1 MRPFFYVI
9 DVNLFF
15 PILNLNITMKGK
27 IMTIEY
33 EVTYPVDWLDTN
45 PTKKRFKTITEVEDW
60 ISEELGRRVEH
71 TVAHSQYTLSEEDL
85 EALQETENAMIQI
98 KEV

>member
-1 MRPFFYVI
+1 
-9 DVNLFF
+9 
-15 PILNLNITMKGK
+15 MKGK
-27 IMTIEY
+27 TMTIEY
-33 EVTYPVDWLDTN
+33 EVIYPVDWLDTN

-85 EALQETENAMIQI
+85 EALQETESALIQI
-98 KEV
+98 KEI

>member
-1 MRPFFYVI
+1 
-9 DVNLFF
+9 
-15 PILNLNITMKGK
+15 
-27 IMTIEY
+27 MTIEY
-33 EVTYPVDWLDTN
+33 EVIYPVDWLDTN
-45 PTKKRFKTITEVEDW
+45 PTKKRFKTISEVEDW
-60 ISEELGRRVEH
+60 ISEELCRRVDH

>member
-1 MRPFFYVI
+1 
-9 DVNLFF
+9 
-15 PILNLNITMKGK
+15 MKGK

-33 EVTYPVDWLDTN
+33 EVTDPVDWLDTN

-60 ISEELGRRVEH
+60 ISEELCRRVDH

>member
-1 MRPFFYVI
+1 MRPFFYSI
-9 DVNLFF
+9 AIGLFF
-15 PILNLNITMKGK
+15 LILKLNITMKGK
-27 IMTIEY
+27 IMRMEY
-33 EVTYPVDWLDTN
+33 EVIYPVDWLDTN
-45 PTKKRFKTITEVEDW
+45 PTKKRFKTISEVEDW

-71 TVAHSQYTLSEEDL
+71 TVAYSQYTLSEEDL

>member
-1 MRPFFYVI
+1 MRPFFYSI
-9 DVNLFF
+9 AIGLFF
-15 PILNLNITMKGK
+15 LILKLNITMKGK
-27 IMTIEY
+27 IMSIEY
-33 EVTYPVDWLDTN
+33 EVIYPVDWLDTN